1 MIVLSNT
8 IAQTIQPGQ
17 SLTFNYT
24 VLHTGCAEC
33 HREGSGAV
41 GLRAGNSVYDISFGA
56 NIATATASAPVQLAL
71 AIDGSPLLETT
82 MISTPS
88 QANVFNNVSRETR
101 VSTCCCNGG
110 RGAVTV
116 VNTGTN
122 PVTVGANPRLSIKRV
137 A

>member
-17 SLTFNYT
+17 SLTFNNV

-41 GLRAGNSVYDISFGA
+41 GLRAGNSIYDVAFSA
-56 NIATATASAPVQLAL
+56 NIATATASTPVQLAL
-71 AIDGSPLLETT
+71 SIDGSPLLETT
-82 MISTPS
+82 MKSTPS
-88 QANVFNNVSRETR
+88 QANVFNNVATETR

-110 RGAVTV
+110 RGAITV
-116 VNTGTN
+116 MNTGAA
-122 PVTVGANPRLSIKRV
+122 PVTVDANPCLSIKRD